1 MGSGTDG
8 TFVLENFYCR
18 FGMNLTEVEIAMTN
32 GTPTCHLRGDGIT
45 YCALPPCFIGCQGL
59 NLVLF

>member
-18 FGMNLTEVEIAMTN
+18 FGMNLTEVEIALTHWS
-32 GTPTCHLRGDGIT
+32 PSFHLRGAGIT
-45 YCALPPCFIGCQGL
+45 DCALPPCFIGCQGL

>member
-18 FGMNLTEVEIAMTN
+18 FGMNLTEVEIALTHWS
-32 GTPTCHLRGDGIT
+32 PSFHLRGAGIT
-45 YCALPPCFIGCQGL
+45 DLNHFIRL
-59 NLVLF
+59 H